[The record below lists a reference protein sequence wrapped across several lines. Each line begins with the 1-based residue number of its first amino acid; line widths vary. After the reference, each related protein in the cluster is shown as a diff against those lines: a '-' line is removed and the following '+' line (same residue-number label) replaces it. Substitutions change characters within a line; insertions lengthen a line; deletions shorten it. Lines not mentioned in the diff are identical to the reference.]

1 MEKQDF
7 KVGNCVVSY
16 NKTGK
21 SATIITPDLL
31 QHHIEFKALRLLEML
46 SKNIGFVVRR
56 EDCLLSIWGNVTH
69 WTGRSMD
76 VYITKLRKVFKSGT
90 NVSIVNVSGV
100 GFKLVIN
107 ELFEN

>member
-1 MEKQDF
+1 MKKQDF

-31 QHHIEFKALRLLEML
+31 QHHIEFKALRVLEML
-46 SKNIGFVVRR
+46 SKNIGHVIHR
-56 EDCLLSIWGNVTH
+56 EDCLLSIWGDATH

-76 VYITKLRKVFKSGT
+76 VYIAKLRKIFKTGT

-100 GFKLVIN
+100 GFELVIKDN
-107 ELFEN
+107 FQN